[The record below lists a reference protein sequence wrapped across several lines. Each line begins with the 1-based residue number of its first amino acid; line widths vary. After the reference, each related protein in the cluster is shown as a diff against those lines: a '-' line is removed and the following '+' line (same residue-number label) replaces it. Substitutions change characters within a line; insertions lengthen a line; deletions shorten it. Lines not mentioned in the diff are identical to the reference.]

1 MKPDAYDVARDE
13 DDSGQ
18 PGEAWAQLLVYC
30 AALPRDSFVS
40 IGLDGH
46 LKFEFRGRSRH
57 PHRASLTLPAACALR
72 GRFFSEWRAGS
83 DECREEVA
91 RNVLAA
97 LEAAGLWQGAGGPLV
112 DDGAESNEDA
122 SAQAIRSALGEA
134 AGEAAAS
141 GEGDFDGDGGG
152 ESAIDAA
159 EVEAAAQGAEG
170 AEGGRPAAEAHVY
183 TLSFGDGTAT
193 GFGVLCGRHGLTP
206 RFDYGLVAEGHS
218 FRLMLCSIPC
228 REEEHLEIASA
239 YHSAVM
245 GQDGG
250 LGPHGPPLRRRVHRP
265 CPRRRRR
272 RHRRR
277 GGG

>member
-1 MKPDAYDVARDE
+1 
-13 DDSGQ
+13 
-18 PGEAWAQLLVYC
+18 LLVYC

-57 PHRASLTLPAACALR
+57 PHRVSLTLPAACALR
-72 GRFFSEWRAGS
+72 GRFFSEWCAGR
-83 DECREEVA
+83 DECCEEVA
-91 RNVLAA
+91 LKVLAA
-97 LEAAGLWQGAGGPLV
+97 LEAAGLWQGAGGPPV

-134 AGEAAAS
+134 AAS
-141 GEGDFDGDGGG
+141 GEDDFDGDGGG
-152 ESAIDAA
+152 EAAIDAA

-170 AEGGRPAAEAHVY
+170 AEGRRPAAEAHVY

-193 GFGVLCGRHGLTP
+193 GFGVLCGRHGPTP
-206 RFDYGLVAEGHS
+206 RFDYGLVVEGHS

-228 REEEHLEIASA
+228 REEHLEIASA

-245 GQDGG
+245 GQDGASLAG
-250 LGPHGPPLRRRVHRP
+250 RVVMLDGNSRLDEAGPLLTIRVDW
-265 CPRRRRR
+265 
-272 RHRRR
+272 
-277 GGG
+277 